1 MSNKNK
7 KPSILRDALSLTLI
21 TIICSFALAFVYE
34 ITKDPIKAQE
44 DAKRM
49 KAIRLYFQMLLSW

>member
-34 ITKDPIKAQE
+34 ITKDPIKAQ
-44 DAKRM
+44 DRK
-49 KAIRLYFQMLLSW
+49 SVV